1 MYIYIYNIY
10 IILCIERKRWRKRE
24 REHLNVIR
32 SASLFHDPV
41 CHDIILEY
49 ILQRIK
55 EIRLSCCRFWT
66 QLQKEKY
73 TKDKMTFLKHSP
85 FFTTFN
91 SLSLF
96 IFLSLFTYV
105 CSSPYCLFPALSFSP
120 TLSLSLSLSIHLSFF
135 SLPSVAFSQAYTH
148 HSFSYT
154 SYNPLHLSLNL
165 CSFTLCESN
174 VEEEYVLVVYS
185 ILNSSP

>member
-1 MYIYIYNIY
+1 MYR
-10 IILCIERKRWRKRE
+10 EKEMEKERE

-105 CSSPYCLFPALSFSP
+105 FSSLYCLFPTLPFSP
-120 TLSLSLSLSIHLSFF
+120 TLSLSLFT
-135 SLPSVAFSQAYTH
+135 LPSVAFSQTYTH

-154 SYNPLHLSLNL
+154 SYHHLRLSLNL

>member
-1 MYIYIYNIY
+1 MYR
-10 IILCIERKRWRKRE
+10 EKEMEKE

-105 CSSPYCLFPALSFSP
+105 FSSLYCLFPTLSFSP
-120 TLSLSLSLSIHLSFF
+120 TLSLSF
-135 SLPSVAFSQAYTH
+135 Y
-148 HSFSYT
+148 
-154 SYNPLHLSLNL
+154 
-165 CSFTLCESN
+165 FTLCR
-174 VEEEYVLVVYS
+174 VLTNIHAS
-185 ILNSSP
+185 LFFIHIIPPSPALPQSMFFHIM

>member
-1 MYIYIYNIY
+1 MYR
-10 IILCIERKRWRKRE
+10 EKEMEKE

-105 CSSPYCLFPALSFSP
+105 CSSPYCLFPELSFSP
-120 TLSLSLSLSIHLSFF
+120 TLSLSLSLS
-135 SLPSVAFSQAYTH
+135 
-148 HSFSYT
+148 
-154 SYNPLHLSLNL
+154 LSLFL
-165 CSFTLCESN
+165 SLYPSLFFLFTLCR
-174 VEEEYVLVVYS
+174 VLTNIHTS
-185 ILNSSP
+185 LFFLHII

>member
-10 IILCIERKRWRKRE
+10 ILYYVQRERDGERE

-105 CSSPYCLFPALSFSP
+105 CSSPYCLFPELSFSP
-120 TLSLSLSLSIHLSFF
+120 TLSLSLSLFLSLSISLF
-135 SLPSVAFSQAYTH
+135 SLYPLSRSHKHTHITLFPTH
-148 HSFSYT
+148 HIT
-154 SYNPLHLSLNL
+154 LSTPP
-165 CSFTLCESN
+165 SI
-174 VEEEYVLVVYS
+174 YVLSHYVNLTLRRS
-185 ILNSSP
+185 MFLSCTRS

>member
-1 MYIYIYNIY
+1 MYIYTYIIYIY

-105 CSSPYCLFPALSFSP
+105 FSSLYCLFPTLSFSP
-120 TLSLSLSLSIHLSFF
+120 TLSLFLLYPLSRSHKHTRITLFH
-135 SLPSVAFSQAYTH
+135 TH
-148 HSFSYT
+148 HTTISGSP
-154 SYNPLHLSLNL
+154 SI
-165 CSFTLCESN
+165 
-174 VEEEYVLVVYS
+174 YVLSHYVNLTLRRS
-185 ILNSSP
+185 MFLSCTRS